1 MPLNDLFADPMY
13 RVFATNI
20 AVLLPTAVA
29 WVVLTNLQKPVD
41 LRIGLFA
48 SVAGACALI
57 DVFLLWSHSGLGA
70 AFFGLQGLV
79 ALGAGVPR
87 LLRHLRTTDDVQH

>member
-1 MPLNDLFADPMY
+1 MPFANLLADPMY
-13 RVFATNI
+13 RVFIINVL
-20 AVLLPTAVA
+20 VLLPAAVA
-29 WVVLTNLQKPVD
+29 YVVLSNLQKPID

-48 SVAGACALI
+48 SVAGACALF
-57 DVFLLWSHSGLGA
+57 DVFLLWNHSGLGA

-87 LLRHLRTTDDVQH
+87 LLRHLRTVDEVQH